1 MYLTSVPG
9 GRSAVTDETPEQVA
23 MGAATLA
30 VRKIL
35 ASAKNPRTLL
45 GKASPTMVAFHAAYE
60 AVSVYRETEAHERA
74 RRAGEV
80 CRQCGLRP

>member
-1 MYLTSVPG
+1 M
-9 GRSAVTDETPEQVA
+9 TDETVEQVA

-45 GKASPTMVAFHAAYE
+45 GRARPGHVAFITAWE
-60 AVSVYRETEAHERA
+60 AVTTYRETEAHETA
-74 RRAGEV
+74 RRAGGV
-80 CRQCGLRP
+80 CPQCGHVADD